1 MNHKDLNVWKKSI
14 ELVTE
19 IYKVTETLPRTEDF
33 GLKSQLQRAAVSVP
47 TNIAEGSGRTHQ
59 KEMIQ
64 FCYIALGSLTEV
76 ETLLIIC
83 NNVYQTDIKDIIEK
97 HTSVRRL
104 LLAFIKHLKTNPKTP
119 NSLPLTQNPLT
130 LNSSPP
136 NL

>member
-14 ELVTE
+14 ELVSV
-19 IYKVTETLPRTEDF
+19 IYNITETLPRTEDF

-47 TNIAEGSGRTHQ
+47 TNIAEGSARTHQ

-83 NNVYQTDIKDIIEK
+83 NNVYQTEIKDIIEK
-97 HTSVRRL
+97 HTSVRKL

-119 NSLPLTQNPLT
+119 NS
-130 LNSSPP
+130 
-136 NL
+136 

>member
-1 MNHKDLNVWKKSI
+1 MNHKDLIVWKKSI

-19 IYKVTETLPRTEDF
+19 IYKITENLSRTEDF

-76 ETLLIIC
+76 ETVLIIC
-83 NNVYQTDIKDIIEK
+83 KNVYQTDIKHIIEK

-104 LLAFIKHLKTNPKTP
+104 LLAFIKHLKNNPKPP
-119 NSLPLTQNPLT
+119 NS
-130 LNSSPP
+130 
-136 NL
+136 

>member
-1 MNHKDLNVWKKSI
+1 MNHKDLNVWKTSI

-19 IYKVTETLPRTEDF
+19 IYKITETLPRTEDF

-47 TNIAEGSGRTHQ
+47 TNIAEGSGRTNQ

-104 LLAFIKHLKTNPKTP
+104 LLAFIKHLKTNPKPLTP
-119 NSLPLTQNPLT
+119 NS
-130 LNSSPP
+130 
-136 NL
+136 

>member
-1 MNHKDLNVWKKSI
+1 MNHKDLNVWKTSI

-83 NNVYQTDIKDIIEK
+83 NKVYQTDIKDIIEK

>member
-14 ELVTE
+14 ELVSVIYNITE
-19 IYKVTETLPRTEDF
+19 
-33 GLKSQLQRAAVSVP
+33 LKSQLQRAAVSVP
-47 TNIAEGSGRTHQ
+47 TNIAEGSARTHQ

-83 NNVYQTDIKDIIEK
+83 NNVYQTEIKDIIEK
-97 HTSVRRL
+97 HTSVRKL

-119 NSLPLTQNPLT
+119 NS
-130 LNSSPP
+130 
-136 NL
+136 